1 MSFPFWS
8 GNQAEQDRLQY
19 ALQAAQIGTWN
30 LDVSRQQVWWDERC
44 QELYGLRG
52 QDVVSYQQLLASIY
66 EDDRP
71 RMEQAIQAALEPS
84 STGYY
89 DVQFRTS
96 TTQTVDGQ
104 PRWLHA
110 QGRAYVDVRGAAYR
124 LSGVVRDITAQVQTR
139 QQLEISKARFRS
151 LVANSPTAT
160 VLFVGPQIVI
170 DSVNKPMLRIWGKDE
185 SVMGQPVHEV
195 MPELAG
201 QPFLDLLRRVYDT
214 GESYHQAETRAR
226 VVVEGQWQ
234 ESWFNFAYNPVYAP
248 DGSIY
253 GVLNTA
259 TDVTAQVVALR
270 ASEQRY
276 RRLSEELEQRVNQ
289 RTQELNLANQDLK
302 RSNENLQQFAYIA
315 SHDLQEPL
323 RKIQS
328 FGDLV
333 LRQTAAPLDDQSR
346 FMLQRMV
353 EAGNRMSALVNDLLT
368 FSRVKTRQEAFKQV
382 SLQKIMARV
391 LDTLDLAIEQ
401 TGASIHL
408 QALPRVNGDEM
419 QLGQLFQNLLSN
431 SLKFAAGDRTPVISI
446 TVGEQERATLPPD
459 VVPSGHAE
467 RFHRIGVVDNGIG
480 FDTKYL
486 DRIFQVF
493 QRLHGKNQYTGTGIG
508 LAICQRVVENHGGA
522 ITAQSQPGQGST
534 FIVYLPVP

>member
-30 LDVSRQQVWWDERC
+30 LDVNRQQVWWDDRC

-52 QDVVSYQQLLASIY
+52 QDVVSYQQLLALVY
-66 EDDRP
+66 EEDRP
-71 RMEQAIQAALEPS
+71 RMDQAIQSALELS
-84 STGYY
+84 STGHY
-89 DVQFRTS
+89 DVQFRTAM
-96 TTQTVDGQ
+96 TQAADGQ

-151 LVANSPTAT
+151 LVINSPTAT

-170 DSVNKPMLRIWGKDE
+170 DSVNQPMLRIWGKDE
-185 SVMGQPVHEV
+185 SVMGQPIHEV

-259 TDVTAQVVALR
+259 TDVTTQVVALR

-276 RRLSEELEQRVNQ
+276 RRLSEELEKRVIQ

-333 LRQTAAPLDDQSR
+333 LKQTAAPLDDQSR
-346 FMLQRMV
+346 FMLQRMI
-353 EAGNRMSALVNDLLT
+353 EAGNRMSVLVNDLLT
-368 FSRVKTRQEAFKQV
+368 FSRVKTRQEAFKLV
-382 SLQKIMARV
+382 SLQKIVARV
-391 LDTLDLAIEQ
+391 LDTLDLAMEQ
-401 TGASIHL
+401 VGASIHL
-408 QALPRVNGDEM
+408 QALPRINGDEM

-431 SLKFAAGDRTPVISI
+431 ALKFAADGRKPVISI
-446 TVGEQERATLPPD
+446 TVEELERTALPAT
-459 VVPSGHAE
+459 VSPSSHAQ
-467 RFHRIGVVDNGIG
+467 RFYQINVVDNGIG

-522 ITAQSQPGQGST
+522 ITAQSQPGQGAT
-534 FIVYLPVP
+534 FIVYLPSH

>member
-30 LDVSRQQVWWDERC
+30 LDVSQQQVWWDGRC

-52 QDVVSYQQLLASIY
+52 QDMISYQQLLALVY
-66 EDDRP
+66 EEDRA
-71 RMEQAIQAALEPS
+71 RMQQAIEAALDPS

-89 DVQFRTS
+89 DVQFRTAA
-96 TTQTVDGQ
+96 TQTTDGH
-104 PRWLHA
+104 PCWLHA
-110 QGRAYVDVRGAAYR
+110 QGRAYVDIRGAAYR

-151 LVANSPTAT
+151 LVINSPTAT

-170 DSVNKPMLRIWGKDE
+170 DSVNQPMLRIWGKDE
-185 SVMGQPVHEV
+185 SVMGQPLHQV

-201 QPFLDLLRRVYDT
+201 QPFLDLLQRVYDT

-226 VVVEGQWQ
+226 VVIEGEWQ
-234 ESWFNFAYNPVYAP
+234 ESWFNFAYNPVYAQ

-259 TDVTAQVVALR
+259 TDVTTQVVALR

-276 RRLSEELEQRVNQ
+276 RRLSEELEERVVQ
-289 RTQELNLANQDLK
+289 RTQELDMANQDLK

-328 FGDLV
+328 FGDIV
-333 LRQTAAPLDDQSR
+333 LKQTAAPLDDQSR

-353 EAGNRMSALVNDLLT
+353 EAGNRMSTLVNDLLT
-368 FSRVKTRQEAFKQV
+368 FSRVKTRQGAFKQV
-382 SLQKIMARV
+382 SLQKVVARV
-391 LDTLDLAIEQ
+391 LDTLDMAIEQ

-408 QALPRVNGDEM
+408 QALPRINGDEM

-431 SLKFAAGDRTPVISI
+431 ALKFSAKDRTPIISI
-446 TVGEQERATLPPD
+446 AVDVRERSELPEELS
-459 VVPSGHAE
+459 PSSLVN
-467 RFHRIGVVDNGIG
+467 RFCQISVADNGIG

-493 QRLHGKNQYTGTGIG
+493 QRLHGKNHYSGTGIG

-522 ITAQSQPGQGST
+522 ITAQSQPGHGAT
-534 FIVYLPVP
+534 FIVYLPVQ